1 PLSDQGAH
9 SFLATGRQGQALMV
23 HVLDIGSEAERRQ
36 FAGRVQAVLRAG
48 SDRILDIVEVEGVT
62 AVVTRFMLEFVSF
75 RAWIDEVS
83 PAPIRSTEVA
93 TPPYLTPPSSAASP
107 RSFAAADLEE
117 T

>member
-1 PLSDQGAH
+1 
-9 SFLATGRQGQALMV
+9 
-23 HVLDIGSEAERRQ
+23 
-36 FAGRVQAVLRAG
+36 GRVQAVLRAG

-93 TPPYLTPPSSAASP
+93 TPPYLTPPSSAESP

-117 T
+117 TIDSANARGRADPADVTGLFGFGAPPLGTPT